1 MGLFG
6 ALFAGVSGLDSQS
19 NKIGII
25 SNNIS
30 NVNTVGYKQGQS
42 LFDTLV
48 VPSGT
53 TSFSP
58 GGVIGGNT
66 QLVNQQGVISATT
79 SPTDVAISGGGM
91 LFVSTSPTGGTSNQL
106 FTRAGS
112 FTQDSN
118 GNFINSNGY
127 FLQGIPI
134 DSATGLAGPFST
146 LTTVNVSSSAT
157 GKPTQTS
164 TMALGA
170 NFNASQQALLG
181 PGETI
186 TSLGGINNGSIPANQ
201 IIVGNDVIGQN
212 GSLIKRG
219 DAFSITDSATTNP
232 VIFTYGGFAIG
243 RNVTTAL
250 SNTNAAAGGQAE
262 SVAGGGLGDGG
273 NLLDTET
280 VVGTNITNPGA
291 GSGTIS
297 VTVANPTDY
306 SATAPNNLISLSG
319 ASAIGTIPAAD
330 INGEHTIISVNNST
344 GVITF
349 AASNGATNTGAASNS
364 SSSATVTNRT
374 TTAFTG
380 NIFNAKSV
388 TDDFLSGI
396 TVANTFTGTA
406 LNFSIS
412 VNGTSTKFAY
422 SANPN
427 PSAGTFNS
435 METLVAAIN
444 DATGSG
450 LTAQVTNNRLYISAT
465 NPNEQVTFTNGDAAG
480 TPNSTLPL
488 AGINWIQELDLQ
500 PTIPL
505 TTGVTYFNS
514 MQSLANAVN
523 NAPTADNLIATVTDP
538 TGASTLSIN
547 ETNAQQS
554 ITFADGNGS
563 TANTGSLLGVFGF
576 QNLTG
581 TAPTQTV
588 TISQTYNASDPKK
601 NMSSGAITPQFTKDI
616 TIFDSLGQ
624 SHTIAMN
631 VAKIDTGTW
640 AVEFTSVPPGDVIA
654 SDGSSGSSADGQIAA
669 GIVSFNSN
677 GVFVPNAGSA
687 PLESIS
693 VNWSKAVGASPSPIL
708 VNLGQSTTKASSGVG
723 LTQASGAFNVS
734 TVQQNGSPTGELTGV
749 NIDTNGF
756 VIASFSNG
764 QTQKMFELPL
774 ANFTNPNGLEAVSGN
789 AYQATLA
796 SGPVNPEFAGTS
808 GVGTFTPSA
817 LEQSNVDLSTQLT
830 NLIVAQQAYGAN
842 SKVLTVADQL
852 LQQLDQIIQ

>member
-58 GGVIGGNT
+58 GGVIGGNQ
-66 QLVNQQGVISATT
+66 QLVDQQGVISATT
-79 SPTDVAISGGGM
+79 SPTDIAISGGGM
-91 LFVSTSPTGGTSNQL
+91 LFVSSSPTGGTSNQL

-112 FTQDSN
+112 FTQDAN

-127 FLQGIPI
+127 YLQGIPI
-134 DSATGLAGPFST
+134 DSTTGLAEPFSD

-157 GKPTQTS
+157 GKPTPTS

-170 NFNASQQALLG
+170 NFNASQTALLG

-186 TSLGGINNGSIPANQ
+186 TSLAGVNNGSIPANQ
-201 IIVGNDVIGQN
+201 IIVGNDVN
-212 GSLIKRG
+212 GENGNLIKRG
-219 DAFSITDSATTNP
+219 DAFNITDSASTNP
-232 VIFTYGGFAIG
+232 IVFTYGGFAIG
-243 RNVTTAL
+243 RNVTTTF
-250 SNTNAAAGGQAE
+250 SSAAGSEAE
-262 SVAGGGLGDGG
+262 STAGGGLGDG
-273 NLLDTET
+273 NNILDTEAGAT
-280 VVGTNITNPGA
+280 IDTTSGSNVITLNVTNLAAYQGTYASISGVTTNIGTLTPADLNGEWQIVPGSQ
-291 GSGTIS
+291 SG
-297 VTVANPTDY
+297 P
-306 SATAPNNLISLSG
+306 SG
-319 ASAIGTIPAAD
+319 IGTVQV
-330 INGEHTIISVNNST
+330 EL
-344 GVITF
+344 
-349 AASNGATNTGAASNS
+349 ASGSLGDGSPGT
-364 SSSATVTNRT
+364 ATVSNRT
-374 TTAFTG
+374 DAAFTG
-380 NIFNAKSV
+380 NIFNAKSA

-396 TVANTFTGTA
+396 DVANTFTDQA
-406 LNFSIS
+406 LDFSIS
-412 VNGTSTKFAY
+412 VNGNSTKFVY
-422 SANPN
+422 NANPN

-435 METLVAAIN
+435 MDTLVAAIN

-450 LTAQVTNNRLYISAT
+450 LTAQVTDNRLYISAT
-465 NPNEQVTFTNGDAAG
+465 NPNELVSFTNGDSVG
-480 TPNSTLPL
+480 TPNSSPPL
-488 AGINWIQELDLQ
+488 AGINWTQELDL
-500 PTIPL
+500 PATITPAA
-505 TTGVTYFNS
+505 GVTYFNS
-514 MQSLANAVN
+514 LQSLANAVN

-538 TGASTLSIN
+538 TGASTLSLN

-554 ITFADGNGS
+554 ITFTDGNGVA
-563 TANTGSLLGVFGF
+563 TNTGSLLGVFGF

-581 TAPTQTV
+581 TAPSQAV
-588 TISQTYNASDPKK
+588 TIAQTYNASDPTK
-601 NMSSGAITPQFTKDI
+601 NMSSGSITPQFTKDI
-616 TIFDSLGQ
+616 TIYDSLGQ

-640 AVEFTSVPPGDVIA
+640 AVEFTSVPPGDVLSA
-654 SDGSSGSSADGQIAA
+654 DGSSGSSADGQIAS

-693 VNWSKAVGASPSPIL
+693 VNWSKAVGASPSSIA
-708 VNLGQSTTKASSGVG
+708 VNLGQNTITSATSGIG
-723 LTQASGAFNVS
+723 LTQAAGAFNVS

-749 NIDTNGF
+749 NIDANGF

-764 QTQKMFELPL
+764 QTQKMFQLPL
-774 ANFTNPNGLEAVSGN
+774 ANFTDPNGLLAVSGN

-830 NLIVAQQAYGAN
+830 DLIVAQQAYGAN
-842 SKVLTVADQL
+842 SKVLTVADTL
-852 LQQLDQIIQ
+852 LQELDQIIQ